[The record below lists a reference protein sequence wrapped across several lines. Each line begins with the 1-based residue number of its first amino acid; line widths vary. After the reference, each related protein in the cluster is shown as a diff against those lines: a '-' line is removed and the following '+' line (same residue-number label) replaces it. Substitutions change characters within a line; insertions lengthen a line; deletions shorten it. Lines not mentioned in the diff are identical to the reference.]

1 MATRTIEDIHVVL
14 PVAEGGYYRFGG
26 LPGLIA
32 DALYPECP
40 DADEEAQELQ
50 WMRHAIYGVEKFKK
64 DLMRAAQVA
73 EGEPGY
79 LHVAENSASKR
90 PLEWRMGAVLE
101 SGLVHLD
108 WLNEWG
114 ESRRPPLVFSTVA
127 TQEPQDA
134 PPAPVV
140 AESASVVIHSTKARR
155 DALTPVIELAQ
166 KECRNP
172 QDTAEVWAVLLV
184 LAEKKHAPLRGAT
197 EDGLQ
202 YLKGGVAA
210 IFNRDALR
218 KRLYR

>member
-26 LPGLIA
+26 LPRLIA

-50 WMRHAIYGVEKFKK
+50 WMRHAIYGVEKVKK
-64 DLMRAAQVA
+64 DLMRAAHVA

-114 ESRRPPLVFSTVA
+114 KSRRPCLVFSTVA
-127 TQEPQDA
+127 QAQPQAARPASVA
-134 PPAPVV
+134 P
-140 AESASVVIHSTKARR
+140 SASKGTPPK
-155 DALTPVIELAQ
+155 LTETD
-166 KECRNP
+166 K
-172 QDTAEVWAVLLV
+172 AEVV
-184 LAEKKHAPLRGAT
+184 
-197 EDGLQ
+197 
-202 YLKGGVAA
+202 
-210 IFNRDALR
+210 
-218 KRLYR
+218 RLYDRGRGVSVNKLAKHFGVSNPTIDKVLKKEGVKN

>member
-26 LPGLIA
+26 LPRLIA

-64 DLMRAAQVA
+64 DLMRAAHVA

-140 AESASVVIHSTKARR
+140 AGSESKVQRQDRRLKMCEADGLVMPISSAGRLPDGVGDIADREGVTRQSFSADVKAALKRRESA
-155 DALTPVIELAQ
+155 
-166 KECRNP
+166 
-172 QDTAEVWAVLLV
+172 
-184 LAEKKHAPLRGAT
+184 
-197 EDGLQ
+197 
-202 YLKGGVAA
+202 
-210 IFNRDALR
+210 NREGQIVR
-218 KRLYR
+218 QR

>member
-64 DLMRAAQVA
+64 DLMRAAHVA

-114 ESRRPPLVFSTVA
+114 ESRRPCLVFSTVA
-127 TQEPQDA
+127 QAQPQAARPASVA
-134 PPAPVV
+134 P
-140 AESASVVIHSTKARR
+140 SASKGTPPKLTETDKAEVVRLYDRGRGVSVNK
-155 DALTPVIELAQ
+155 LAKHFGVSNPTIDKVLQ
-166 KECRNP
+166 KEGIKN
-172 QDTAEVWAVLLV
+172 
-184 LAEKKHAPLRGAT
+184 
-197 EDGLQ
+197 
-202 YLKGGVAA
+202 
-210 IFNRDALR
+210 
-218 KRLYR
+218 

>member
-114 ESRRPPLVFSTVA
+114 ESRRPCLVFSTVA
-127 TQEPQDA
+127 QAQPQAARPASVA
-134 PPAPVV
+134 P
-140 AESASVVIHSTKARR
+140 SASKGTPPKLTETDKAEVVRLYDRGRGVSVNK
-155 DALTPVIELAQ
+155 LAKQFGVSNPTIDKVLQ
-166 KECRNP
+166 KEGI
-172 QDTAEVWAVLLV
+172 
-184 LAEKKHAPLRGAT
+184 K
-197 EDGLQ
+197 
-202 YLKGGVAA
+202 
-210 IFNRDALR
+210 I
-218 KRLYR
+218 

>member
-140 AESASVVIHSTKARR
+140 AGSESKVQRQDRRLKMCEADGLVMPISSAGRLPDGVGDIADREGVTRQSFSADVKAALKRRESA
-155 DALTPVIELAQ
+155 
-166 KECRNP
+166 
-172 QDTAEVWAVLLV
+172 
-184 LAEKKHAPLRGAT
+184 
-197 EDGLQ
+197 
-202 YLKGGVAA
+202 
-210 IFNRDALR
+210 NREGQIVR
-218 KRLYR
+218 QR

>member
-26 LPGLIA
+26 LPRLIA

-140 AESASVVIHSTKARR
+140 AGSESKVQRQDRRLKMCEADGLVMPISSAGRLPDGVGDIADREGVTRQSFSADVKAALKRRESA
-155 DALTPVIELAQ
+155 
-166 KECRNP
+166 
-172 QDTAEVWAVLLV
+172 
-184 LAEKKHAPLRGAT
+184 
-197 EDGLQ
+197 
-202 YLKGGVAA
+202 
-210 IFNRDALR
+210 NREGQIVR
-218 KRLYR
+218 QR

>member
-73 EGEPGY
+73 QGEPGY
-79 LHVAENSASKR
+79 LHVVDNSASKR

-140 AESASVVIHSTKARR
+140 AGSESKVQRQDRRLKMCEADGLVMPISSAGRLPDGVGDIADREGVTRQSFSADVKAALKRRESA
-155 DALTPVIELAQ
+155 
-166 KECRNP
+166 
-172 QDTAEVWAVLLV
+172 
-184 LAEKKHAPLRGAT
+184 
-197 EDGLQ
+197 
-202 YLKGGVAA
+202 
-210 IFNRDALR
+210 NREGQIVR
-218 KRLYR
+218 QR

>member
-114 ESRRPPLVFSTVA
+114 ESRRPPLVFSTVEQA
-127 TQEPQDA
+127 QSQAARPASVA
-134 PPAPVV
+134 P
-140 AESASVVIHSTKARR
+140 SASKGTPPK
-155 DALTPVIELAQ
+155 LTETD
-166 KECRNP
+166 K
-172 QDTAEVWAVLLV
+172 AEVARLYDRGRGVSV
-184 LAEKKHAPLRGAT
+184 NKLAKHF
-197 EDGLQ
+197 
-202 YLKGGVAA
+202 GVSNPT
-210 IFNRDALR
+210 IDKVLR
-218 KRLYR
+218 KEGVKN

>member
-73 EGEPGY
+73 QGEPGY
-79 LHVAENSASKR
+79 LHVVDNSASKR

-140 AESASVVIHSTKARR
+140 AESAEQRRARWLVMYEDEAKYQTRGAYSRLAKREGEDPANMRKDIVKARDAR
-155 DALTPVIELAQ
+155 DAEKRAGVWTAQ
-166 KECRNP
+166 LVKDGKRHPDLPGTNP
-172 QDTAEVWAVLLV
+172 D
-184 LAEKKHAPLRGAT
+184 
-197 EDGLQ
+197 
-202 YLKGGVAA
+202 
-210 IFNRDALR
+210 
-218 KRLYR
+218 

>member
-64 DLMRAAQVA
+64 DLMRAAHVA
-73 EGEPGY
+73 AGEPGY

-114 ESRRPPLVFSTVA
+114 ESRRPCLVFSTAAPAQSHA
-127 TQEPQDA
+127 T
-134 PPAPVV
+134 PAPV
-140 AESASVVIHSTKARR
+140 ADSASTDTKPDPERRLARLR
-155 DALTPVIELAQ
+155 ALGGCARY
-166 KECRNP
+166 KRNEWKF
-172 QDTAEVWAVLLV
+172 TGMAVLV
-184 LAEKKHAPLRGAT
+184 ASEKSEGRARCDEKTIRADLKEAAQNELEAKRAGFGS
-197 EDGLQ
+197 GLGQ
-202 YLKGGVAA
+202 
-210 IFNRDALR
+210 R
-218 KRLYR
+218 

>member
-114 ESRRPPLVFSTVA
+114 ESRRPCLVFSTVSQA
-127 TQEPQDA
+127 QPQAARPASVA
-134 PPAPVV
+134 P
-140 AESASVVIHSTKARR
+140 SASKGTPPKLTETDKAEVVRLYDRGRGVSVNK
-155 DALTPVIELAQ
+155 LAKHFGVSNPTIDKVLQ
-166 KECRNP
+166 KEGIKN
-172 QDTAEVWAVLLV
+172 
-184 LAEKKHAPLRGAT
+184 
-197 EDGLQ
+197 
-202 YLKGGVAA
+202 
-210 IFNRDALR
+210 
-218 KRLYR
+218 

>member
-26 LPGLIA
+26 LPRLIA

-50 WMRHAIYGVEKFKK
+50 WMRHAIYGVEKVKK
-64 DLMRAAQVA
+64 DLMRAAHVA

-140 AESASVVIHSTKARR
+140 AGSESKVQRQDRRLKMCEADGLVMPISSAGRLPDGVGDIADREGVTRQSFSADVKAALKRRESA
-155 DALTPVIELAQ
+155 
-166 KECRNP
+166 
-172 QDTAEVWAVLLV
+172 
-184 LAEKKHAPLRGAT
+184 
-197 EDGLQ
+197 
-202 YLKGGVAA
+202 
-210 IFNRDALR
+210 NREGQIVR
-218 KRLYR
+218 QR

>member
-1 MATRTIEDIHVVL
+1 M
-14 PVAEGGYYRFGG
+14 
-26 LPGLIA
+26 
-32 DALYPECP
+32 
-40 DADEEAQELQ
+40 
-50 WMRHAIYGVEKFKK
+50 
-64 DLMRAAQVA
+64 
-73 EGEPGY
+73 
-79 LHVAENSASKR
+79 
-90 PLEWRMGAVLE
+90 
-101 SGLVHLD
+101 
-108 WLNEWG
+108 
-114 ESRRPPLVFSTVA
+114 
-127 TQEPQDA
+127 
-134 PPAPVV
+134 V

>member
-50 WMRHAIYGVEKFKK
+50 WMRHAIYGVEKVKK
-64 DLMRAAQVA
+64 DLMRAAHVA

-140 AESASVVIHSTKARR
+140 AGSESKVQRQDRRLKMCEADGLVMPISSAGRLPDGVGDIADREGVTRQSFSADVKAALKRRESA
-155 DALTPVIELAQ
+155 
-166 KECRNP
+166 
-172 QDTAEVWAVLLV
+172 
-184 LAEKKHAPLRGAT
+184 
-197 EDGLQ
+197 
-202 YLKGGVAA
+202 
-210 IFNRDALR
+210 NREGQIVR
-218 KRLYR
+218 QR

>member
-26 LPGLIA
+26 LPRLIA

-90 PLEWRMGAVLE
+90 PINCSAGLECSL
-101 SGLVHLD
+101 
-108 WLNEWG
+108 
-114 ESRRPPLVFSTVA
+114 
-127 TQEPQDA
+127 
-134 PPAPVV
+134 
-140 AESASVVIHSTKARR
+140 
-155 DALTPVIELAQ
+155 ALLA
-166 KECRNP
+166 
-172 QDTAEVWAVLLV
+172 
-184 LAEKKHAPLRGAT
+184 
-197 EDGLQ
+197 
-202 YLKGGVAA
+202 
-210 IFNRDALR
+210 
-218 KRLYR
+218 

>member
-26 LPGLIA
+26 LPRLIA

-50 WMRHAIYGVEKFKK
+50 WMRHAIYGVEKVKK
-64 DLMRAAQVA
+64 DLMRAAHVA

-114 ESRRPPLVFSTVA
+114 ESRRPCLVFSTVA
-127 TQEPQDA
+127 QAQPQAARPASVA
-134 PPAPVV
+134 P
-140 AESASVVIHSTKARR
+140 SASKGTPPK
-155 DALTPVIELAQ
+155 LTETD
-166 KECRNP
+166 K
-172 QDTAEVWAVLLV
+172 AEVV
-184 LAEKKHAPLRGAT
+184 
-197 EDGLQ
+197 
-202 YLKGGVAA
+202 
-210 IFNRDALR
+210 
-218 KRLYR
+218 RLYDRGRGVSVNKLAKHFGVSNPTIDKVLKKEGIKN

>member
-26 LPGLIA
+26 LPRLIA

-50 WMRHAIYGVEKFKK
+50 WMRHAIYGVEKVKK
-64 DLMRAAQVA
+64 DLMRAAHVA

-114 ESRRPPLVFSTVA
+114 ESRRPCLVFSTVA
-127 TQEPQDA
+127 QAQPQAARPASVA
-134 PPAPVV
+134 P
-140 AESASVVIHSTKARR
+140 SASKGTPPKLTETDKAEVVRLYDRGRGVSVNK
-155 DALTPVIELAQ
+155 LAKHFGVSNPTIDKVLQ
-166 KECRNP
+166 KEGIKN
-172 QDTAEVWAVLLV
+172 
-184 LAEKKHAPLRGAT
+184 
-197 EDGLQ
+197 
-202 YLKGGVAA
+202 
-210 IFNRDALR
+210 
-218 KRLYR
+218 

>member
-26 LPGLIA
+26 LPRLIA

-64 DLMRAAQVA
+64 DLMRAAHVA

-114 ESRRPPLVFSTVA
+114 ESRRPCLVFSTVA
-127 TQEPQDA
+127 QAQPQAARPASVA
-134 PPAPVV
+134 P
-140 AESASVVIHSTKARR
+140 SASKGTPPKLTETDKAEVVRLYDRGRGVSVNK
-155 DALTPVIELAQ
+155 LAKHFGVSNPTIDKVLQ
-166 KECRNP
+166 KEGIKN
-172 QDTAEVWAVLLV
+172 
-184 LAEKKHAPLRGAT
+184 
-197 EDGLQ
+197 
-202 YLKGGVAA
+202 
-210 IFNRDALR
+210 
-218 KRLYR
+218 

>member
-26 LPGLIA
+26 LPRLIA

-50 WMRHAIYGVEKFKK
+50 WMRHAIYGVEKVKK
-64 DLMRAAQVA
+64 DLMRAAHVA

-114 ESRRPPLVFSTVA
+114 ESRRPCLVFSTVA
-127 TQEPQDA
+127 QAQPQAARPASVA
-134 PPAPVV
+134 P
-140 AESASVVIHSTKARR
+140 SASKGTPPK
-155 DALTPVIELAQ
+155 LTETD
-166 KECRNP
+166 K
-172 QDTAEVWAVLLV
+172 AEVV
-184 LAEKKHAPLRGAT
+184 
-197 EDGLQ
+197 
-202 YLKGGVAA
+202 
-210 IFNRDALR
+210 
-218 KRLYR
+218 RLYDRGRGVSVNKLAKHFDVSNPTIDKVLKKEGIKN